1 MSTLIRMNRPAV
13 RDFALLLL
21 RAALG
26 VVFVARGYQRW
37 FGAGMRQT
45 AEDFAAAG
53 VPQPTLSAY
62 LAGTAELLAGTFLI
76 IGLLTTIA
84 ASLLALVV
92 LAGGYFVHLEH
103 GFFVED
109 GGVEYALVLAAAL
122 FMIVVFGSGRA
133 SLDGVLT
140 RDG

>member
-1 MSTLIRMNRPAV
+1 MNRPAV

-21 RAALG
+21 RLVLG
-26 VVFVARGYQRW
+26 CVFVARGYQHW

-45 AEDFAAAG
+45 ADDFAAAG

-62 LAGTAELLAGTFLI
+62 LAGTTELLAGTFLI

-84 ASLLALVV
+84 ASLLGLLA
-92 LAGGYFVHLEH
+92 LAGGYFVHLDH
-103 GFFVED
+103 GFFVEN
-109 GGVEYALVLAAAL
+109 GGVEYSLVVVAAL
-122 FMIVVFGSGRA
+122 FIVVVFGSGRA

-140 RDG
+140 RDD